1 MSAVIREIRACRVC
15 GRAGLF
21 RYLDLGTQPLAN
33 AFREFDALLQDEL
46 RVPLVLQACS
56 GCKLSQLTH
65 VVPKELLYT
74 TYAYSSGVNPAWHT
88 HCEGLAM
95 QFGRPDAFVID
106 IASNDGTL
114 VRKFAALGC
123 DTVGVEPS
131 TSFEGYNKITAWWTT
146 AMVRKQ
152 ELAWRADVITAQNV
166 LGHVDDVHD
175 FMGAIALALKPD
187 GVAVIE
193 VPYLRDL
200 LDNLA
205 FDTVYHEH
213 LSYWTVTALDTLARS
228 HGLSVSDVDRIAVH
242 GGSIRVQ
249 LRKNGGRTAD
259 ADGLMVDE
267 LHNLRKPAYL
277 SFSARVTRAMATINE
292 ELRCAT
298 PYYALG
304 AAAKATVL
312 LNTLDVRALPR
323 GVFDRTPAKQ
333 HKRIPGTQVPV
344 LPEPT
349 DWAKAPGPL
358 LLAPWNW
365 AAEAIPR
372 LRAQGY
378 RGAIFVPLPKPR
390 WDRV

>member
-1 MSAVIREIRACRVC
+1 MTRLVRETRTCRVC
-15 GRAGLF
+15 GRGGLF
-21 RYLDLGTQPLAN
+21 RYLDLGLQPLPN
-33 AFREFDALLQDEL
+33 AFRALDAAISDEP
-46 RVPLVLQACS
+46 RFPLVLQACG

-74 TYAYSSGVNPAWHT
+74 EYTYSSGVNPAWHA
-88 HCEGLAM
+88 HCEGLAA
-95 QFGRPDAFVID
+95 QFGRPGAFVID

-123 DTVGVEPS
+123 DAIGVEPS
-131 TSFEGYNKITAWWTT
+131 TSFDGYNKITQWWT
-146 AMVRKQ
+146 ASAVRK
-152 ELAWRADVITAQNV
+152 LNLIGVADVITAQNV

-175 FMGAIALALKPD
+175 FMAAVALALKPN

-193 VPYLRDL
+193 VPYIVDL

-213 LSYWTVTALDTLARS
+213 LSYWSVTALDTLARD
-228 HGLSVSDVDRIAVH
+228 HGLEVNDVTRLDVH
-242 GGSIRVQ
+242 GGSIRVE
-249 LRKNGGRTAD
+249 LRKGGGRTED
-259 ADGLMVDE
+259 VERLFVDE
-267 LHNLRKPAYL
+267 LHTLRKPSYL

-292 ELRCAT
+292 ELRCVT

-304 AAAKATVL
+304 AAAKCTVM

-333 HKRIPGTQVPV
+333 DKMVPGTQVQV
-344 LPEPT
+344 LPEPPN
-349 DWAKAPGPL
+349 WAKAPGPL
-358 LLAPWNW
+358 LLSAWNW

-372 LRAQGY
+372 LRAAGY
-378 RGAIFVPLPKPR
+378 RGAIFVPLPRPR